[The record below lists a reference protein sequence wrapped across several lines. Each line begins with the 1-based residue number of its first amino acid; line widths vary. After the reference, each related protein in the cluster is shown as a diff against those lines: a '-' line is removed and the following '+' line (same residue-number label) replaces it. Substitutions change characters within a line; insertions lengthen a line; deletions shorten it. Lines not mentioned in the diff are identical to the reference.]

1 MTSNNQHSKKN
12 LQQGNSLATMNVNHT
27 LQISFYSLL
36 TQTWS
41 LVHGVLCKHSRQE
54 ENMKEACSFK
64 SWRYVVIKG
73 VEGGGKYIEQLLISM
88 REDITGNSGR
98 KCPVPCSHL
107 GLSADRA
114 FSFFSLDHTGQTS
127 TTAVILKVY
136 LGILFSHLAY
146 PFLCITGLRIAES
159 DWQLANRRK
168 CFCGGPPRLVQSSV
182 FIATI

>member
-1 MTSNNQHSKKN
+1 MTNNNQHSKKN

-73 VEGGGKYIEQLLISM
+73 VEGGGKYIEQLLHFHERRYHWKQWEAM
-88 REDITGNSGR
+88 
-98 KCPVPCSHL
+98 PC
-107 GLSADRA
+107 AM
-114 FSFFSLDHTGQTS
+114 FSFGTLCRQGLLFLFLGSYRLDIDYS
-127 TTAVILKVY
+127 RNFK
-136 LGILFSHLAY
+136 GIPWHFI
-146 PFLCITGLRIAES
+146 F
-159 DWQLANRRK
+159 
-168 CFCGGPPRLVQSSV
+168 PPRLPFPVYYRSQNS
-182 FIATI
+182 